1 MFHIN
6 IPQCSHHIC
15 LQKIPVLP
23 MFILQLPV
31 CMHISNVY
39 PQMPCFTHSSSSVSR
54 SVVSDTLQP
63 HCSWAAPHRTVAHQA
78 PLPMEFSRQE
88 YRSGLPCPSPGDLP
102 DPGTEPR
109 SPASQVDSLPS
120 EPPGKPFYIC
130 IKRQKHIKGIYQQNK
145 IDVILWLFLKR
156 MRWLDGIT
164 DSVHVNLGKIW
175 EMVRDREA
183 WRAAVHGVSEPD
195 TT

>member
-88 YRSGLPCPSPGDLP
+88 YRSGLPFPSPGDLP
-102 DPGTEPR
+102 DPGIKPG
-109 SPASQVDSLPS
+109 SPALQADSFPMHAGISCSDSISAYIDPS
-120 EPPGKPFYIC
+120 PRTYTQTRHFHLQ
-130 IKRQKHIKGIYQQNK
+130 RQPCTVPSNTH
-145 IDVILWLFLKR
+145 
-156 MRWLDGIT
+156 
-164 DSVHVNLGKIW
+164 
-175 EMVRDREA
+175 
-183 WRAAVHGVSEPD
+183 
-195 TT
+195 

>member
-1 MFHIN
+1 MEAVGLCQGHDQQGCQGLTLDVHLFGVYSGGGLVT
-6 IPQCSHHIC
+6 QSC
-15 LQKIPVLP
+15 L
-23 MFILQLPV
+23 
-31 CMHISNVY
+31 
-39 PQMPCFTHSSSSVSR
+39 
-54 SVVSDTLQP
+54 TLVTP
-63 HCSWAAPHRTVAHQA
+63 WIVARQA